1 MQLHILLLLLAV
13 TVLLS
18 SPTWAAAGG
27 EDQAVASQEVNP
39 LHYNCS
45 LSGGKYEPNSTY
57 EANLRALA
65 SLLLAEARATAFA
78 SDSFG
83 AAPDA
88 VYGIALCRGDYAGD
102 ACAGGLR
109 KAFRDAIDHGVFC
122 AGFRDVTV
130 YYDEHM
136 FRFSGEDFRASLTNA
151 PGRGYATGEAGFGE
165 LDVGATRLG
174 LVEQQCRSSP
184 DLVIF
189 ALVQCTPDL
198 SPAGCLSCLSGIASQ
213 MPRWF
218 TGAADYRLGGRI
230 LGVRCNLRYEVD
242 RFFLESNE
250 TIKIHM
256 PKQKGGMSK
265 TDIALITISGV
276 VTPVLPLILIGFI
289 VKKIRDC
296 KLRRELGDWEK
307 TVTEEIDERFS
318 LYPFSMIRDATE
330 NFSAENRLGHGSFG
344 QVYRVVL

>member
-151 PGRGYATGEAGFGE
+151 PAWVTWNMNGVAGAAAFGDRVMELINTTAEFAAWNSSKRGYATGEAGFGE

-289 VKKIRDC
+289 VKKIRGIRC
-296 KLRRELGDWEK
+296 
-307 TVTEEIDERFS
+307 TVLAGVWR
-318 LYPFSMIRDATE
+318 Y
-330 NFSAENRLGHGSFG
+330 
-344 QVYRVVL
+344 